1 MTNKSAVDIVE
12 DLIRRATKKESAVQ
26 SPSIVKKALPKVVA
40 APIPEKRY
48 YDVKVECMLPA
59 VLTYRVLAETPE
71 QAAILS
77 KGMSPVGVKHKLAGK
92 KELKLS
98 VYEAGSSMLKY
109 VKNLVGG

>member
-1 MTNKSAVDIVE
+1 MSDKTTIDTVE
-12 DLIRRATKKESAVQ
+12 DLIRRTTKKESAVQ
-26 SPSIVKKALPKVVA
+26 SPPIVKKALPKVVA

-59 VLTYRVLAETPE
+59 VLTSRVLAETPE

-98 VYEAGSSMLKY
+98 VYQAGSTMLMWA
-109 VKNLVGG
+109 KNLVGG